1 MAASPALLLQTDE
14 ADTLL
19 TAMRGADSRASRMNE
34 MRVLF
39 ERDNHEAW
47 PSYAKAQKEETPG
60 DVEELA
66 KPDPDSDE
74 SIPEDAEKE
83 MTRQNLP
90 NPRIRPH
97 KVRLRKQRLQRTRKA
112 ARQALSR
119 QRNPLKAAR
128 ARRLNRPLN
137 RPG

>member
-1 MAASPALLLQTDE
+1 MDKE
-14 ADTLL
+14 R
-19 TAMRGADSRASRMNE
+19 RGALSELKLLCGTLTPGKLYGLFLHTLTDPPGSSLRTLSESRMNE

-66 KPDPDSDE
+66 QPDPDSDE

-83 MTRQNLP
+83 MVVDGDAEEAEADSQELQNP
-90 NPRIRPH
+90 ESAEDSH
-97 KVRLRKQRLQRTRKA
+97 DADEEAQ
-112 ARQALSR
+112 
-119 QRNPLKAAR
+119 
-128 ARRLNRPLN
+128 
-137 RPG
+137 G